1 MNNSQARQLNQAAY
15 RRLHDSINQTYPSGQ
30 FLAISS
36 GQIVADAKKFDD
48 LQAAL
53 VGLGKDPTQ
62 ILIVQAG
69 VEYPE
74 TAIIFG

>member
-1 MNNSQARQLNQAAY
+1 MNNGQERQLNQAAY
-15 RRLHDSINQTYPSGQ
+15 RRLRDSINQTYPSGQ
-30 FLAISS
+30 FLAIS
-36 GQIVADAKKFDD
+36 GDQIVAAAGRFDE

-53 VGLGKDPTQ
+53 DSLGQDPAQ
-62 ILIVQAG
+62 VLIVEAG